1 MRFLRTLKV
10 LYYLLTS
17 AGPVMRG
24 GRQMDQ
30 IFRFYV
36 LKILQDEGLF
46 DYLQVKRT
54 YGQILTEFGYVDS
67 EYTREVL
74 NTLATDTH
82 NIIQHEQN
90 TYWRNEAQA
99 LPTLEALMQHID
111 TRLHSFTM
119 LADGTTRTIP
129 DRMRNKP
136 VELVDSFEQDGRQ
149 LLTKFDKVLGARVYS
164 GMRRAAFSFLLPE
177 ERAWLKGKTLLDIG
191 CGSGREPAELWL
203 LLDGDVAITAVEPA
217 ASMIELAQ
225 KSFPTWLNELNPGHP
240 QLNQNNTPTFRQGSA
255 TKLPF
260 PDNSF
265 DAAFWLFILHWVPD
279 PRQAVH
285 ECVRVVKPGGVIFGA
300 QAFKPEINPYFD
312 LVVRTNENCHGGFW
326 REDYRRWF
334 AEVGVKI
341 DITTAA
347 GVFRATVPK

>member
-1 MRFLRTLKV
+1 MRFLRTLNV

-30 IFRFYV
+30 IFRHYV
-36 LKILQDEGLF
+36 LKILSNEGLF
-46 DYLQVKRT
+46 DYLQERRT
-54 YGQILTEFGYVDS
+54 YGQILAEFGYVDS

-74 NTLATDTH
+74 NTVANDSH
-82 NIIQHEQN
+82 NVITQENN
-90 TYWRNEAQA
+90 TFQRNKAEA
-99 LPTLEALMQHID
+99 LPELAALMQRID
-111 TRLHSFTM
+111 KRLHNFTM
-119 LADGTTRTIP
+119 LADGMTRTIP
-129 DRMRNKP
+129 NRMRNKP
-136 VELVDSFEQDGRQ
+136 VELVESFEQDGRQ

-164 GMRRAAFSFLLPE
+164 GMRQAAYSFLLPA
-177 ERAWLKGKTLLDIG
+177 EREWLRGKTLLDIG

-203 LLDGDVAITAVEPA
+203 KLGGDVAITAVEPG
-217 ASMIELAQ
+217 ASMIALAEKNFPNWLDELQ
-225 KSFPTWLNELNPGHP
+225 PTHP
-240 QLNQNNTPTFRQGSA
+240 PLTAANRPIFQQGSA

-260 PDNSF
+260 ADNSF

-279 PRQAVH
+279 PQQAIH

-312 LVVRTNENCHGGFW
+312 LVIRTNENCHGGFW

-334 AEVGVKI
+334 AEVGVEI

-347 GVFRATVPK
+347 GVFRAHVPN